1 MPHTFFVCV
10 CECLFGMIVMS
21 LGLIAFTVLVLV
33 LVLVLL
39 GALPAWG
46 ASNS

>member
-33 LVLVLL
+33 LVLL

>member
-1 MPHTFFVCV
+1 
-10 CECLFGMIVMS
+10 MIVMS

>member
-33 LVLVLL
+33 LL